1 MKVVSTLLTFALL
14 SCCVDAQIWQYILEL
29 SEVEPWRRFIELE
42 NFLEDFIFNQF
53 DKNNINKGSFSDVCP
68 KHCHCY
74 KYQEFRSFYAKVK
87 CFKRG
92 LNQLPDWEIDPRVM
106 LVCFI

>member
-1 MKVVSTLLTFALL
+1 M
-14 SCCVDAQIWQYILEL
+14 
-29 SEVEPWRRFIELE
+29 EPWRRFIELE
-42 NFLEDFIFNQF
+42 NFLEEFTFNQF
-53 DKNNINKGSFSDVCP
+53 DKNNINEGSFSDVCP
-68 KHCHCY
+68 KNCHCY
-74 KYQEFRSFYAKVK
+74 KYQEYYSFYAKVK